1 LLFIEEELLK
11 VLFDADVVL
20 RHDLAV
26 LIRNVLLLGDDVVE
40 VWGVRVVRPRSVL
53 LAVFYAL
60 GVADGYWLPLL
71 YGAL

>member
-1 LLFIEEELLK
+1 MLFVEEEFLK
-11 VLFDADVVL
+11 VLLDADVVL
-20 RHDLAV
+20 RHNLAV

-40 VWGVRVVRPRSVL
+40 VWGVWVVRPRSVL
-53 LAVFYAL
+53 LAVFNAL